1 MSSHE
6 WVAVLLLH
14 PLQIDSALS
23 VLRGLLM
30 FNAISVI
37 GLGRTTV
44 FSMEGI
50 VRSGSSRR
58 LLISLAHSPES
69 CGLAVL
75 AVIG

>member
-1 MSSHE
+1 MC
-6 WVAVLLLH
+6 
-14 PLQIDSALS
+14 
-23 VLRGLLM
+23 
-30 FNAISVI
+30 NAISVI
-37 GLGRTTV
+37 GLGRMTV

-69 CGLAVL
+69 YGLAVL